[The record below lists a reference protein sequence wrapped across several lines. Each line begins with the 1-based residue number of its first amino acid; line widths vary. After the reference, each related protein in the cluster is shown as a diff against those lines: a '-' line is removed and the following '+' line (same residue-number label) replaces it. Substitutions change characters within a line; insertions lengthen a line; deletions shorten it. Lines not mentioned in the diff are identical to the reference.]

1 MRATTRL
8 PTNYRHQATLDLS
21 KSRLAFVGAIVSGIV
36 LLILVGWLLLQF
48 AHLVRPAAFEG
59 PGLGDILTMT
69 TEGNTSIT
77 LPFQPILVAL
87 VLVTVIHELVHGLF
101 YWRFAGQ
108 RPRFGIKGP
117 SFYVAAP
124 PEVFFP
130 RDQYLIVGIAPFV
143 LLTLAGLLLMIVV
156 PLAVLPT
163 LMLFV
168 AFNAAG
174 AAGDLLM
181 FARLLCFSSD
191 TLMQDRDTGVR
202 VYGPEAVQRAT

>member
-1 MRATTRL
+1 VRPTTTL

-101 YWRFAGQ
+101 YWRSWYRWPFCS
-108 RPRFGIKGP
+108 P
-117 SFYVAAP
+117 SCS
-124 PEVFFP
+124 
-130 RDQYLIVGIAPFV
+130 
-143 LLTLAGLLLMIVV
+143 LLLST
-156 PLAVLPT
+156 P
-163 LMLFV
+163 
-168 AFNAAG
+168 
-174 AAGDLLM
+174 
-181 FARLLCFSSD
+181 RE
-191 TLMQDRDTGVR
+191 Q
-202 VYGPEAVQRAT
+202 QATC